1 MSADN
6 ASTDLCG
13 GDTHSLTKAH
23 HHRYLGVTLTSD
35 LSWSLHIANICKK
48 TRKQIGLLNRKVYR
62 FADSSILLELYIS
75 LVKPLTKYAFAIW
88 DLYLFKDILA
98 FEKFALRVCL
108 KNWRADYHLLLNQ
121 AHLPRLSRRRFLK
134 VCWLFCIFTG
144 KVAYHN
150 SPLVRQSSAYPNQ
163 LQNSLQLSPLH
174 VSTDHFKYSLFH
186 HLLRPET
193 HYTLMFPTR
202 TLCCAL
208 NMPSNTSCICS

>member
-1 MSADN
+1 MLLATLSSPEN
-6 ASTDLCG
+6 VCRQCLNRFMRWW
-13 GDTHSLTKAH
+13 HSLP
-23 HHRYLGVTLTSD
+23 YQS
-35 LSWSLHIANICKK
+35 SSPQIPWSHFNI
-48 TRKQIGLLNRKVYR
+48 RS
-62 FADSSILLELYIS
+62 F
-75 LVKPLTKYAFAIW
+75 LVS
-88 DLYLFKDILA
+88 FKDILA

-150 SPLVRQSSAYPNQ
+150 SPLVRQSSAYPYQ

-186 HLLRPET
+186 HLLRAET